1 MEYSI
6 IAQNAWKNAFNEA
19 DQDTLFNDGHRKIDM
34 VLAYEDSD
42 NEDIEDP
49 ELEHKSVPPSRAAT
63 AVGQHE
69 LVYRRK
75 ARKIF
80 ERNLELSGL
89 HLERESKMDA
99 FDRKT
104 SFVKI
109 HVPKSVVDRNA
120 DILGLTAPVKEFMV
134 TAYMSTTRN
143 VRLFYFGIIFGT
155 KYQQKAK
162 KSTKQTGI
170 RIA

>member
-1 MEYSI
+1 MENAKI
-6 IAQNAWKNAFNEA
+6 QNFKG
-19 DQDTLFNDGHRKIDM
+19 DTLSNLNFF
-34 VLAYEDSD
+34 
-42 NEDIEDP
+42 
-49 ELEHKSVPPSRAAT
+49 
-63 AVGQHE
+63 
-69 LVYRRK
+69 YRRK

-120 DILGLTAPVKEFMV
+120 DILGLTAPVKEFLV
-134 TAYMSTTRN
+134 TAYMSTSRN
-143 VRLFYFGIIFGT
+143 VRDTLFEIFIFCP
-155 KYQQKAK
+155 KIQL
-162 KSTKQTGI
+162 
-170 RIA
+170 

>member
-1 MEYSI
+1 MKLKLI
-6 IAQNAWKNAFNEA
+6 F
-19 DQDTLFNDGHRKIDM
+19 R
-34 VLAYEDSD
+34 
-42 NEDIEDP
+42 
-49 ELEHKSVPPSRAAT
+49 
-63 AVGQHE
+63 
-69 LVYRRK
+69 YRRK

-134 TAYMSTTRN
+134 TAYMSTSRN
-143 VRLFYFGIIFGT
+143 VSYQIHCDCIWIFSRLKSNFQIFSFFWEKYFRCEILNSKIFFYSLKNMFLNLGAKIQIFWF
-155 KYQQKAK
+155 
-162 KSTKQTGI
+162 SFV
-170 RIA
+170 

>member
-1 MEYSI
+1 MKLNLI
-6 IAQNAWKNAFNEA
+6 FR
-19 DQDTLFNDGHRKIDM
+19 F
-34 VLAYEDSD
+34 
-42 NEDIEDP
+42 
-49 ELEHKSVPPSRAAT
+49 
-63 AVGQHE
+63 
-69 LVYRRK
+69 RRK

-134 TAYMSTTRN
+134 TAYMSTSRN
-143 VRLFYFGIIFGT
+143 VSYQIHCDCIWIFSRLKSNFDFQIFSVFWG
-155 KYQQKAK
+155 KYPRRLSK
-162 KSTKQTGI
+162 KKKQFDWI
-170 RIA
+170 FAPKFKHMFF

>member
-1 MEYSI
+1 MKKKKKNRIQHCERSELRLHFKWTKVDSKCQKWSI
-6 IAQNAWKNAFNEA
+6 LASFLKPEACGQTVLPDRSILIGQKLAENAKIQNFKC
-19 DQDTLFNDGHRKIDM
+19 
-34 VLAYEDSD
+34 
-42 NEDIEDP
+42 DI
-49 ELEHKSVPPSRAAT
+49 LSN
-63 AVGQHE
+63 
-69 LVYRRK
+69 LNFFYRRK

-120 DILGLTAPVKEFMV
+120 DILGLTSPVKEFLV
-134 TAYMSTTRN
+134 TAYMSTSRN
-143 VRLFYFGIIFGT
+143 VRDTLFEIFIFCP
-155 KYQQKAK
+155 KIQL
-162 KSTKQTGI
+162 
-170 RIA
+170 

>member
-1 MEYSI
+1 MKLKLI
-6 IAQNAWKNAFNEA
+6 F
-19 DQDTLFNDGHRKIDM
+19 R
-34 VLAYEDSD
+34 
-42 NEDIEDP
+42 
-49 ELEHKSVPPSRAAT
+49 
-63 AVGQHE
+63 
-69 LVYRRK
+69 YRRK

-134 TAYMSTTRN
+134 TAYMSTSRN
-143 VRLFYFGIIFGT
+143 VSYQIHCDCIWIFSRLNSNFQIFSFFWEKYFRCEILNSKIFFYSLKNMVLNLGAKIQIFWF
-155 KYQQKAK
+155 
-162 KSTKQTGI
+162 SFF
-170 RIA
+170 

>member
-1 MEYSI
+1 MIFE
-6 IAQNAWKNAFNEA
+6 
-19 DQDTLFNDGHRKIDM
+19 TKI
-34 VLAYEDSD
+34 
-42 NEDIEDP
+42 
-49 ELEHKSVPPSRAAT
+49 R
-63 AVGQHE
+63 
-69 LVYRRK
+69 YRRK

-109 HVPKSVVDRNA
+109 YVPKSVVDRNA

-134 TAYMSTTRN
+134 TAYMSTSRN
-143 VRLFYFGIIFGT
+143 VS
-155 KYQQKAK
+155 YQ
-162 KSTKQTGI
+162 I
-170 RIA
+170 HCDCI